1 MKRLPLL
8 LALLSPAVLVGAS
21 ALTATPAQAE
31 VVDRVAA
38 VVNKEVITLSE
49 IYDYA
54 GDFIEQQA
62 LGSPRNDPRRRALEL
77 EVLDFLIQR
86 ALVNQEVRNLGLD
99 VTRDELER
107 ALEDTARA
115 NNLSR
120 DQLRVEVER
129 SGLSW
134 AVYRTETEDAL
145 RQMKFNQVVLLPRVA
160 VTDDEVLDLYQRRI
174 KSNLPGGARSL
185 SVVFLPAAADEAGQ
199 EALMARAQAISDA
212 AQAGTPW
219 EQLLQDNP
227 DSLYASSG
235 GDMGA
240 LREDEAVREM
250 RVVFD
255 LPIGG
260 VSAPILL
267 SNGAVMVAKV
277 VSEEAGQAPD
287 ISLVEA
293 DLRNEIS
300 QGKLMQEMEL
310 WYAQA
315 RRNASVKILLE
326 SPESLL

>member
-1 MKRLPLL
+1 MKRLGLL
-8 LALLSPAVLVGAS
+8 LALLGPVALVS
-21 ALTATPAQAE
+21 STPAQAE

-49 IYDYA
+49 VYDYG
-54 GDFIEQQA
+54 GDFIEQQV
-62 LGSPRNDPRRRALEL
+62 LGAPRNDPRRRSLEL

-86 ALVNQEVRNLGLD
+86 ALVNQEVRALGMD

-115 NNLSR
+115 NGMTR

-134 AVYRTETEDAL
+134 TVYRTETEDAL
-145 RQMKFNQVVLLPRVA
+145 RQMKFNQSVLMQRVA
-160 VTDDEVLDLYQRRI
+160 VTDDEVLDLYQRRV
-174 KSNLPGGARSL
+174 KTNMPGGARSL
-185 SVVFLPAAADEAGQ
+185 SVVFLPASEEAGQ

-212 AQAGTPW
+212 ATGGTPW
-219 EQLLQDNP
+219 EQLIGENP

-235 GDMGA
+235 GDMGS
-240 LREDEAVREM
+240 LREEEAVREM

-287 ISLVEA
+287 MSVVED
-293 DLRNEIS
+293 DLRNELS
-300 QGKLMQEMEL
+300 QAKLMEEMEL

-315 RRNASVKILLE
+315 RRKASVKILLE
-326 SPESLL
+326 PPEAML

>member
-1 MKRLPLL
+1 MKRLGLF
-8 LALLSPAVLVGAS
+8 LALLGPLALVS
-21 ALTATPAQAE
+21 STPAQAE

-49 IYDYA
+49 VYDYG
-54 GDFIEQQA
+54 GDFIEQQV
-62 LGSPRNDPRRRALEL
+62 LGAPRNDPRRRSLEL

-86 ALVNQEVRNLGLD
+86 ALVNQEVRALGMD

-115 NNLSR
+115 NGMTR

-134 AVYRTETEDAL
+134 TVYRTETEDAL
-145 RQMKFNQVVLLPRVA
+145 RQMKFNQSVLMQRVA
-160 VTDDEVLDLYQRRI
+160 VTDDEVLDLYQRRV
-174 KSNLPGGARSL
+174 KTNMPGGARSL
-185 SVVFLPAAADEAGQ
+185 SVVFLPASEEAGQ
-199 EALMARAQAISDA
+199 EALMERAQAISDA
-212 AQAGTPW
+212 AAGGTPW
-219 EQLLQDNP
+219 EQIIGENP

-235 GDMGA
+235 GDMGS
-240 LREDEAVREM
+240 LREEEAVREM

-260 VSAPILL
+260 VSDPILL
-267 SNGAVMVAKV
+267 SNGAVMIAKV

-287 ISLVEA
+287 MSVVEE
-293 DLRNEIS
+293 DLRNELS
-300 QGKLMQEMEL
+300 QAKMMEEMEL

-315 RRNASVKILLE
+315 RRKASVKILLE
-326 SPESLL
+326 PPEAML

>member
-1 MKRLPLL
+1 VKRLGLL
-8 LALLSPAVLVGAS
+8 LALLGPVALVS
-21 ALTATPAQAE
+21 STPAQAE

-49 IYDYA
+49 VYDYG
-54 GDFIEQQA
+54 GDFIEQQV
-62 LGSPRNDPRRRALEL
+62 LGAPRNDPRRRSLEL

-86 ALVNQEVRNLGLD
+86 ALVNQEVRALGMD

-115 NNLSR
+115 NGMTR

-134 AVYRTETEDAL
+134 TVYRTETEDAL
-145 RQMKFNQVVLLPRVA
+145 RQMKFNQSVLMQRVA
-160 VTDDEVLDLYQRRI
+160 VTDDEVLDLYQRRV
-174 KSNLPGGARSL
+174 KTNMPGGARSL
-185 SVVFLPAAADEAGQ
+185 SVVFLPASEEAGQ

-212 AQAGTPW
+212 ATGGTPW
-219 EQLLQDNP
+219 EQLIGENP

-235 GDMGA
+235 GDMGS
-240 LREDEAVREM
+240 LREEEAVREM

-287 ISLVEA
+287 MSVVED
-293 DLRNEIS
+293 DLRNELS
-300 QGKLMQEMEL
+300 QAKLMEEMEL

-315 RRNASVKILLE
+315 RRKASVKILLE
-326 SPESLL
+326 PPEAML

>member
-1 MKRLPLL
+1 MKRLGLM
-8 LALLSPAVLVGAS
+8 LALLGPLTLVSVA
-21 ALTATPAQAE
+21 PAQAE

-49 IYDYA
+49 VYDYG
-54 GDFIEQQA
+54 GDFIEQQV
-62 LGSPRNDPRRRALEL
+62 LGAPRNDPNRRALEL

-86 ALVNQEVRNLGLD
+86 ALVNQEVRKLGMD

-115 NNLSR
+115 NGLTR

-145 RQMKFNQVVLLPRVA
+145 RQMKFNQSVLLQRIA
-160 VTDDEVLDLYQRRI
+160 VTDDEVLDLYQRRV
-174 KSNLPGGARSL
+174 KTNMPGGARTL
-185 SVVFLPAAADEAGQ
+185 SVVFLPGAADEAAA

-212 AQAGTPW
+212 AKAGTPW
-219 EQLLQDNP
+219 EQLLGENP

-240 LREDEAVREM
+240 LREEEAVREM

-255 LPIGG
+255 LPVGG
-260 VSAPILL
+260 ISGPILL

-277 VSEEAGQAPD
+277 ISEEAGQAPD
-287 ISLVEA
+287 ISLVEE
-293 DLRNEIS
+293 DLRNELS
-300 QGKLMQEMEL
+300 QAKMMEEMEL

-315 RRNASVKILLE
+315 RRKASVKIGRASCRE
-326 SPESLL
+326 RV

>member
-1 MKRLPLL
+1 MKRLGLL
-8 LALLSPAVLVGAS
+8 LALLGPVALVS
-21 ALTATPAQAE
+21 LTPAQAE

-49 IYDYA
+49 VYDYG
-54 GDFIEQQA
+54 GDFIEQQV
-62 LGSPRNDPRRRALEL
+62 LGAPRNDPRRRSLEL

-86 ALVNQEVRNLGLD
+86 ALVNQEVRALGMD

-115 NNLSR
+115 NGMTR

-134 AVYRTETEDAL
+134 TVYRTETEDAL
-145 RQMKFNQVVLLPRVA
+145 RQMKFNQSVLMQRVA
-160 VTDDEVLDLYQRRI
+160 VTDDEVLDLYQRRV
-174 KSNLPGGARSL
+174 KTNMPGGARSL
-185 SVVFLPAAADEAGQ
+185 SVVFLPASEEAGQ

-212 AQAGTPW
+212 ATGGTPW
-219 EQLLQDNP
+219 EQLIGENP

-235 GDMGA
+235 GDMGS
-240 LREDEAVREM
+240 LREEEAVREM

-287 ISLVEA
+287 MSVVED
-293 DLRNEIS
+293 DLRNELS
-300 QGKLMQEMEL
+300 QAKLMEEMEL

-315 RRNASVKILLE
+315 RRKASVKILLE
-326 SPESLL
+326 PPEAML

>member
-1 MKRLPLL
+1 MKRLGLL
-8 LALLSPAVLVGAS
+8 LALLGPVALVS
-21 ALTATPAQAE
+21 STPAQAE

-49 IYDYA
+49 VYDYG
-54 GDFIEQQA
+54 GDFIEQQV
-62 LGSPRNDPRRRALEL
+62 LGAPRNDPRRRSLEL

-86 ALVNQEVRNLGLD
+86 ALVNQEVRALGMD

-115 NNLSR
+115 NGMTR

-134 AVYRTETEDAL
+134 TVYRTETEDAL
-145 RQMKFNQVVLLPRVA
+145 RQMKFNQSVLMQRVA
-160 VTDDEVLDLYQRRI
+160 VTDDEVLDLYQRRV
-174 KSNLPGGARSL
+174 KTNMPGGARSL
-185 SVVFLPAAADEAGQ
+185 SVVFLPASEEAGQ

-212 AQAGTPW
+212 AMGGTPW
-219 EQLLQDNP
+219 EQLIGENP

-235 GDMGA
+235 GDMGS
-240 LREDEAVREM
+240 LREEEAVREM

-287 ISLVEA
+287 MSVVED
-293 DLRNEIS
+293 DLRNELS
-300 QGKLMQEMEL
+300 QAKLMEEMEL

-315 RRNASVKILLE
+315 RRKASVKILLE
-326 SPESLL
+326 PPEAML